1 MSKFQKEIDYLS
13 AVNSKDI
20 EALEDAKATL
30 EYMQEHLLLQG
41 QYIKESLELIHEALN
56 QNPHETLEKLAT
68 DLGAS
73 T

>member
-1 MSKFQKEIDYLS
+1 MSKFQKDIDYLS
-13 AVNSKDI
+13 AVNGKDV
-20 EALEDAKATL
+20 EALEDARATL
-30 EYMQEHLLLQG
+30 DFIQEQLLIQN